1 LTVAVLVA
9 VVLVPLLCAWSPSRR
24 ASATI
29 SRIGATD
36 GVIASTPQLRHTAI
50 ALTATTG
57 YQQQCRSDIAG
68 HVYSGR
74 QSFTGS
80 AGNADQRPHDGQ

>member
-1 LTVAVLVA
+1 
-9 VVLVPLLCAWSPSRR
+9 
-24 ASATI
+24 
-29 SRIGATD
+29 
-36 GVIASTPQLRHTAI
+36 VIASTPQLRHTAI